1 MEAAATSVE
10 ESYLYEELADDLAR
24 LIAKGTLRAGDRLP
38 SVRQLRQQR
47 SLSVS
52 TVLQAYV
59 VLENR
64 GLVETRPQSGHYVR
78 RPASVPPPEPR
89 SAREST
95 QATRVTVSDLV
106 ARVYGSA
113 RHPDIV
119 QLGAAHLSP
128 ALLPADNINRRL
140 AALARSAGG
149 AGVVYDLPPG
159 LPALRRQIARR
170 APEWGVVLAPDD
182 LVTTI
187 GAMEALH
194 LALRAVA
201 TAGDTIAIE
210 SPAYYGLLQLVESLG
225 MKALEIPSNA
235 STGIDL
241 PLLERALGQH
251 RVKACIVVTNFSNP
265 LGALMP
271 DDAKRELVEMLARRE
286 IPLIEDDIYGDLHFD
301 DVRPRPAKAFD
312 RKGLVILCSSFSKTI
327 APGYRVGFMAP
338 GRYRERVER
347 LKFAQTIATP
357 TLPQMAIADFLEHGG
372 YDRHLR
378 RLRKKLV
385 EQVRHVSDAIAASFP
400 QGTRISRPRGGFV
413 LWVEMPAGTSA
424 LDLHARALAHGIAIA
439 PGPIF
444 SAKQRFSNCIRV
456 SCGAVWSDTI
466 DRSIRTLG
474 RLATAS

>member
-1 MEAAATSVE
+1 M
-10 ESYLYEELADDLAR
+10 
-24 LIAKGTLRAGDRLP
+24 
-38 SVRQLRQQR
+38 
-47 SLSVS
+47 
-52 TVLQAYV
+52 LQAYV

-170 APEWGVVLAPDD
+170 APEWGVVLGPDD

-271 DDAKRELVEMLARRE
+271 DDAKRELVEMLARRD
-286 IPLIEDDIYGDLHFD
+286 IPLIEDDILRRPPLRRCPSAARESVRSERARHPLLVVLED
-301 DVRPRPAKAFD
+301 DRSGVSRRVHGAGPLPRAGRAAEVRADDRDADVAADGHRRFPRA
-312 RKGLVILCSSFSKTI
+312 
-327 APGYRVGFMAP
+327 
-338 GRYRERVER
+338 
-347 LKFAQTIATP
+347 
-357 TLPQMAIADFLEHGG
+357 
-372 YDRHLR
+372 R
-378 RLRKKLV
+378 RLRSSPPPPPKKARRAGASR
-385 EQVRHVSDAIAASFP
+385 EQRHAIAASFP
-400 QGTRISRPRGGFV
+400 QGTRIFSRPRGGFV